1 LMKIKAVNRT
11 GSWESISAGHD
22 TFVEILA
29 LAEGQ
34 CGEWFALCEVT
45 GNSRLIMIQVNR
57 LEKV

>member
-1 LMKIKAVNRT
+1 MKIKAVNRT

-34 CGEWFALCEVT
+34 DGEWFALCAIT
-45 GNSRLIMIQVNR
+45 GASRLIMIQVDR
-57 LEKV
+57 LEKM